1 MRAFQ
6 AERTIILVSTKA
18 KKPDPLPPA
27 LITELHKAS
36 DTINVIKESNRPSP
50 YINHLVAVA
59 EGIFALG
66 WFSEPKPADFVKE
79 MIGSI
84 EYYGNKVLKEYKDKY
99 GHHLI
104 YCCEVDQC

>member
-1 MRAFQ
+1 LQAFR
-6 AERTIILVSTKA
+6 AERTFILVTTKA
-18 KKPDPLPPA
+18 KKPDSLPPA

-36 DTINVIKESNRPSP
+36 DTANMLKDSNRPSP
-50 YINHLVAVA
+50 YFNHLSAIA

-66 WFSEPKPADFVKE
+66 WFSEPEPAEVVKS

-99 GHHLI
+99 GCLLLLG
-104 YCCEVDQC
+104 